1 MYELMQ
7 GDCLVEMSRIA
18 DGSIDAII
26 CDLPYGT
33 TACAWDSVIPFD
45 ALWKHYKR
53 VIKPSGAIVLFGSQ
67 PFTSALVM
75 SNPQWFKYSLVWE
88 KTNSGDFM
96 LASYRPRRLHEDIS
110 IFSQGAH
117 TYNPQMQ
124 KGKPY
129 IDQPRQRS
137 NRICDSTMPNLGIV
151 NDGTRYPSSI
161 QKFANG
167 NNNILHPAQK
177 PTDLLEYLIRT
188 YTNEGETV
196 LDNCFGSGSC
206 GVAAMRTKR
215 RFVGIERDAG
225 YFAIG
230 SKQIEDAAR
239 AAAGQPKLI
248 TGHPADLEGL
258 PMFQQQ

>member
-1 MYELMQ
+1 MNK
-7 GDCLVEMSRIA
+7 IA

-53 VIKPSGAIVLFGSQ
+53 VIKPSGAIVLFGSF
-67 PFTSALVM
+67 PFTGALWM
-75 SNPQWFKYSLVWE
+75 SNPDWFKYAWVWE
-88 KTNSGDFM
+88 KNHTTDFVNANNKP
-96 LASYRPRRLHEDIS
+96 LKSHEDIL
-110 IFSQGAH
+110 IFSPATTANGSARKMI
-117 TYNPQMQ
+117 YNPVGTKKAHIHNSRSSRGQALGESPNQ
-124 KGKPY
+124 KDSY
-129 IDQPRQRS
+129 IQTVTNYPRS
-137 NRICDSTMPNLGIV
+137 V
-151 NDGTRYPSSI
+151 
-161 QKFANG
+161 
-167 NNNILHPAQK
+167 LHFQTVSDTVHPTQK
-177 PTDLLEYLIRT
+177 PVELLEYLIKT

-215 RFVGIERDAG
+215 RFVGIEQDAG

-239 AAAGQPKLI
+239 AANGLPKLI
-248 TGHPADLEGL
+248 VGNPTDLDNL
-258 PMFQQQ
+258 PMFSESYA